1 MKFTRLNALALAAS
15 LAAIPALAAD
25 TIKIAYLEPLSGGM
39 ANVGEE
45 GAHNF
50 QFVIDQI
57 NAAGGALGR
66 KFELVPL
73 DNKLSPQETLIQL
86 KTVTDQKIQYVV
98 QGQGSSVA
106 GAIVDALNKHNER
119 NPDSRVLFLNYAA
132 VDPDLTNSKCS
143 FWHFRWDANTDM
155 KMAGLTDQIKK
166 ESAVKKIFLI
176 NQDYAHGQQV
186 ARAAKEMLKQKRPDI
201 QIVGDDLHP
210 LAKVKDFSPY
220 VAKIRSSGA
229 DSVITGNWGNDLSLL
244 IKAAKDAGL
253 SVTWYTYYAGGPG
266 VMAAVGE
273 AGIGKVKQIY
283 DWNNNVAN
291 PAMEKFYVDFK
302 KAYPEP
308 KDEFIFYR
316 IKPGLE
322 MLAKAMEQVKSTDPT
337 KVAYALEGMTHTA
350 ALGAVT
356 MRKDD
361 HQLLQ
366 NMYMFTMDKVGTPG
380 VKLPFE
386 GSPYGLR
393 TDAMIPAKDITLPTT
408 CKMQRPK

>member
-1 MKFTRLNALALAAS
+1 MKYTGLNALALALS
-15 LAAIPALAAD
+15 LTTISAKAAD

-50 QFVIDQI
+50 QFVLDQL

-86 KTVTDQKIQYVV
+86 KTVIDQKIQYVV

-106 GAIVDALNKHNER
+106 GALIEALNKHNDR
-119 NPDSRVLFLNYAA
+119 NPDNRVLFLNYAA

-143 FWHFRWDANTDM
+143 FWHFRLDANTDM

-166 ESAVKKIFLI
+166 NPAIKKVFLI

-186 ARAAKEMLKQKRPDI
+186 ARAATEMLKQKRPDI
-201 QIVGDDLHP
+201 QIAGDDLHP

-220 VAKIRSSGA
+220 IAKMKASGA
-229 DSVITGNWGNDLSLL
+229 DTVITGNWGNDLSLL
-244 IKAAKDAGL
+244 IKAGKDAGL
-253 SVTWYTYYAGGPG
+253 DVTWYTYYAGGPG
-266 VMAAVGE
+266 VMLAVGD
-273 AGIGKVKQIY
+273 AGVGKVKQIY

-291 PAMEKFYVDFK
+291 PAMEKFYSDFK
-302 KAYPEP
+302 KKYPEA

-322 MLAKAMEQVKSTDPT
+322 MLSKAMEQVKSTDPT
-337 KVAYALEGMTHTA
+337 KVAYALEGMTYKG
-350 ALGAVT
+350 ALGDVT

-380 VKLPFE
+380 VKLAFE

-393 TDAMIPAKDITLPTT
+393 TDTMIPAKDITLPTT

>member
-1 MKFTRLNALALAAS
+1 MKYTGLNALALALS
-15 LAAIPALAAD
+15 LTTISAKAAD

-50 QFVIDQI
+50 QFVLDQL

-86 KTVTDQKIQYVV
+86 KTVIDQKIQYVV

-106 GAIVDALNKHNER
+106 GALIEALNKHNDR
-119 NPDSRVLFLNYAA
+119 NPDNRVLFLNYAA

-143 FWHFRWDANTDM
+143 FWHFRLDANTDM

-166 ESAVKKIFLI
+166 NPAIKKVFLI

-186 ARAAKEMLKQKRPDI
+186 ARAATEMLKQKRPDI
-201 QIVGDDLHP
+201 QIAGDDLHP

-220 VAKIRSSGA
+220 IAKMKASGA
-229 DSVITGNWGNDLSLL
+229 YTVITGNWGNDLSLL
-244 IKAAKDAGL
+244 IKAGKDAGL
-253 SVTWYTYYAGGPG
+253 DVTWYTYYAGGPG
-266 VMAAVGE
+266 VMLAVGD
-273 AGIGKVKQIY
+273 AGVGKVKQIY

-291 PAMEKFYVDFK
+291 PAMEKFYSDFK
-302 KAYPEP
+302 KKYPEA

-322 MLAKAMEQVKSTDPT
+322 MLSKAMEQVKSTDPT
-337 KVAYALEGMTHTA
+337 KVAYALEGMTYKG
-350 ALGAVT
+350 ALGDVT

-380 VKLPFE
+380 VKLAFE

-393 TDAMIPAKDITLPTT
+393 TDTMIPAKDITLPTT